1 MRKLHEV
8 LRLRF
13 ELKLSQHQI
22 ARSCSIGQA
31 RVCDYLKRAQ
41 AAGVIWPL
49 PEGWDDA
56 RLEEALIQL
65 HAPLRTLRRIR
76 STVNG
81 HHVSVAEHFPK
92 MSNSIA

>member
-1 MRKLHEV
+1 MPTERLSMRKLHEV

-31 RVCDYLKRAQ
+31 TVCDYLKRAQ

-56 RLEEALIQL
+56 RLEEALFG
-65 HAPLRTLRRIR
+65 PSPRRIYESHR
-76 STVNG
+76 PVG
-81 HHVSVAEHFPK
+81 SVP
-92 MSNSIA
+92 